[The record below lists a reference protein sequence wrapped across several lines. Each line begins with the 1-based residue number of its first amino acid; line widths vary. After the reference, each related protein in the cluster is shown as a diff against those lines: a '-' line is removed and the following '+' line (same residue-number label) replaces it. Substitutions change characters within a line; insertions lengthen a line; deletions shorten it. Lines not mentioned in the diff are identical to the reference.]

1 MSEIKFRCPYCKQK
15 LKIDEETLGQVIE
28 CPACK
33 GSIKIPMPDGQAR
46 TCPECGASVDKY
58 VTICGNCLY
67 DLNAKRKITAKKYE
81 AATRDAEIQNAVPL
95 KAPKELR
102 FTRSFKK
109 K

>member
-1 MSEIKFRCPYCKQK
+1 MSEFKFRCPYCKQK
-15 LKIDEETLGQVIE
+15 LKIDEETLGQVVE

-33 GSIKIPMPDGQAR
+33 GSIRIPVPTSQVR
-46 TCPECGASVDKY
+46 TCPECGASVEKY
-58 VTICGNCLY
+58 VTICGGCLY
-67 DLNAKRKITAKKYE
+67 DFKTKRKITPKKYE
-81 AATRDAEIQNAVPL
+81 AVSQDSEMEEAIPL